1 MAKETYPWGPVLAE
15 CIRPLVTLA
24 FAGTF
29 IYLALSGRLSTDFVQ
44 GAILGP
50 ITYWYAERATLSS
63 SQIPH

>member
-1 MAKETYPWGPVLAE
+1 MRDDPYPWGPVLAE

-24 FAGTF
+24 FAATF
-29 IYLALSGRLSTDFVQ
+29 IYLAISGRLSTDFLQ

-63 SQIPH
+63 SQKPH